1 MKNKKRTI
9 VLLTITLLLIT
20 FLYAC
25 SGNDS
30 ESSKNNNQENDES
43 QPANNSQPAL
53 AEDQVLNLTS
63 SADFTSLDP
72 HHASDA
78 PSFDALYQ
86 IRSGLVTLD
95 ENGEVVPDM
104 AASLP
109 KVSKDGT
116 VYTFTL
122 KDDIVWSNGDPV
134 TAQNFVYAW
143 RREVDPKTAGEYAFI
158 YKSANIKNAAKIRDK
173 NSDMYGKEKK
183 IGIEA
188 VNERKLKITLEKPT
202 PYFLDLLTFPPFY
215 PLNQEFVEKQGDKF
229 AMEPENML
237 FNGPFK
243 LKKWNHGVGWTF
255 VNNEKYWNADE
266 VKLEKVNY
274 KVLKQQ
280 NTAANVYK
288 SGSLDF
294 LKLSSDYIQLFEDS
308 GELHTG
314 ELTAEIHFIRLN
326 QKHEA
331 LANEHIRDAIYNSLN
346 REGLV
351 DVLVKTGA
359 EPARYVV
366 PKDFAKGPDGKD
378 FRSKNPSI
386 NKMSLEEAQKSWKKG
401 LQQIGKEK
409 VEIGLMIGDTDTNAT
424 IAEFYANQL
433 EENLPG
439 LTVTINRQPYKSHL
453 ELEGNRKYDMSKWG
467 WLPDYRDPMTFLDL
481 WVTDAP
487 FNRTGYSNPEF
498 DALIKKAKNLG
509 HKPKKR
515 WELLQKAE
523 KILLEDA
530 AIVPTHQAAAAYVKK
545 PYVKHII
552 VRNYGPTVDWTYARV
567 LKH

>member
-1 MKNKKRTI
+1 MKKKARSLFI
-9 VLLTITLLLIT
+9 LAVTLLLIT

-30 ESSKNNNQENDES
+30 EGSTNNNQENDQS
-43 QPANNSQPAL
+43 KPANNSQPAL

-95 ENGEVVPDM
+95 KNGEVVPDM

-122 KDDIVWSNGDPV
+122 RDDIVWSNGDPV
-134 TAQNFVYAW
+134 TAQDFVYSW
-143 RREVDPKTAGEYAFI
+143 QREVDPETAGEYAFI
-158 YKSANIKNAAKIRDK
+158 YISANIKNAAEIRDK
-173 NSDMYGKEKK
+173 NSSMYGDREKV
-183 IGIEA
+183 GIQA
-188 VNERKLKITLEKPT
+188 VSDRKLKITLEKPT

-243 LKKWNHGVGWTF
+243 LQKWNHGVGWTF
-255 VNNEKYWNADE
+255 VKNEKYWNADQ
-266 VKLEKVNY
+266 VTLEKVNY

-280 NTAANVYK
+280 NTAVNVYK

-314 ELTAEIHFIRLN
+314 ELTAEINFIRLN
-326 QKHEA
+326 QQHEA
-331 LANEHIRDAIYNSLN
+331 LANENIRDAIYNSIN

-366 PKDFAKGPDGKD
+366 PKNFATGPDGKD
-378 FRSKNPSI
+378 FRAKNPSI
-386 NKMSLEEAQKSWKKG
+386 NKMSLEEAQQSWKKG
-401 LQQIGKEK
+401 LQEIGKEK

-424 IAEFYANQL
+424 IAEFYANQM

-439 LTVTINRQPYKSHL
+439 LTVTINRQPYQSHL

-481 WVTDAP
+481 WVTGAP

-509 HKPKKR
+509 NKPKKR

-530 AIVPTHQAAAAYVKK
+530 AIVPTHQAASAYVKK
-545 PYVKHII
+545 PYVKDII